1 MAAKTASY
9 GKKGTSNHEIESP
22 SAIPLNVADA
32 SAFLPMQLPAGRK
45 NICGFGSVWPAGDED
60 M

>member
-1 MAAKTASY
+1 MAKQ
-9 GKKGTSNHEIESP
+9 GTSNHAIKSP
-22 SAIPLNVADA
+22 SAIPLNVAHA

-45 NICGFGSVWPAGDED
+45 NICENGSFWPAEDED